1 MSSLDAARDG
11 RRWPVRFLQISLTV
25 TALLMF
31 GQAVLAG
38 LFMGGAHSA
47 FAWHREMATV
57 TGIALMIAIVAA
69 VLATRLG
76 RAPRWLIGATVGLLA
91 LMSLQAFAGF
101 RSLAALHVPLGVI
114 VILVAVAL
122 IGVLTVPLVGGRL
135 SLLAGLRLHGLWAVW
150 ASIATQLAI
159 TVGGAHVPSGL
170 ARFMHL
176 ASFALAATGA

>member
-1 MSSLDAARDG
+1 MSSHNGAARDG

-25 TALLMF
+25 TALLTF

-38 LFMGGAHSA
+38 LFMGGVHSA

-101 RSLAALHVPLGVI
+101 RSLSALHVPLGVI

-122 IGVLTVPLVGGRL
+122 
-135 SLLAGLRLHGLWAVW
+135 AVW
-150 ASIATQLAI
+150 AWLLRSPAERSVASRQSLAT
-159 TVGGAHVPSGL
+159 SS
-170 ARFMHL
+170 
-176 ASFALAATGA
+176 ASRRGSSFVR

>member
-1 MSSLDAARDG
+1 MSSLDDAARDG
-11 RRWPVRFLQISLTV
+11 RRWPVRFLQLSLTV

-69 VLATRLG
+69 VLANRLG
-76 RAPRWLIGATVGLLA
+76 RAPRWLIGATAGLLA

-101 RSLAALHVPLGVI
+101 RSLSALHVPLGVI

-122 IGVLTVPLVGGRL
+122 
-135 SLLAGLRLHGLWAVW
+135 SVW
-150 ASIATQLAI
+150 AWRLRPPAERSVASRQSLEP
-159 TVGGAHVPSGL
+159 VRSG
-170 ARFMHL
+170 R
-176 ASFALAATGA
+176 